1 MAELR
6 HRGTRAIQHL
16 VEFAPST
23 GGLALWVQHVDRAEP
38 TAPPLATDGLTLFY
52 GPGFDALPLPQQAGL
67 VAHQV
72 LHVALRHPARFL
84 ALQAR
89 VGDVDLPLFNICADA
104 IVNSSL
110 APLDW
115 LQLPP
120 GAVNL
125 PRLLAATLDETT
137 TDGAALLVWDVESL
151 YRQLDDRLPPE
162 RDKQRDGKRRDP
174 KPDKADGRHA
184 GRGGPTRPDG
194 PRAAQARAVGAA
206 QAHDLL
212 PDPTHAGP
220 PEAEAE
226 ATREWRERLQRAH
239 AGDGAFSLLRALGAD
254 LPQVKTP
261 WEQLLRSQVAR
272 ALAPRPAL
280 SWSRP
285 SRSYIARQG
294 RSAPGRRLPW
304 EPGTSGSRPVP
315 RLVLVVDVSG
325 SIGDSLLQRFSR
337 ELDALVRR
345 LGAGLTLVVGD
356 DRVQSVSRFEPGDR
370 RRGDLA
376 AISFQGG
383 GGTDFTPL
391 LEEASRHA
399 PDLVVVLT
407 DLQGPARHR
416 PPCPVLWVVPAAFG
430 DAQAPFGRV
439 LVLD

>member
-23 GGLALWVQHVDRAEP
+23 GGLALWVQHRDLADAAV
-38 TAPPLATDGLTLFY
+38 PPLATDGLTLFY
-52 GPGFDALPLPQQAGL
+52 GPAFDALPLPRQAGL

-72 LHVALRHPARFL
+72 LHIALRHPARFL

-89 VGDVDLPLFNICADA
+89 TGDVDLQLFNICADA

-110 APLDW
+110 AELDW

-125 PRLLAATLDETT
+125 PRLLAATVDEAV
-137 TDGAALLVWDVESL
+137 TDEAALAQWDVESL
-151 YRQLDDRLPPE
+151 YRRLDDRLPPE
-162 RDKQRDGKRRDP
+162 QRRGERRDP
-174 KPDKADGRHA
+174 KPDKSDGRSA
-184 GRGGPTRPDG
+184 GQDGPQREDG

-212 PDPTHAGP
+212 PDPDQAGP

-226 ATREWRERLQRAH
+226 ATRTWRERLQRAH
-239 AGDGAFSLLRALGAD
+239 AGDGAFSLLRTLGAD
-254 LPQVKTP
+254 LPQVRTP
-261 WEQLLRSQVAR
+261 WEQLLRTQAAR
-272 ALAPRPAL
+272 ALAPKPAL

-285 SRSYIARQG
+285 SRSYLARQG
-294 RSAPGRRLPW
+294 RSASGRRLPW

-325 SIGDSLLQRFSR
+325 SIGDRLLQRFGR
-337 ELDALVRR
+337 ELDALTRR

-356 DRVQSVSRFEPGDR
+356 EQVQSVSRFEPGR
-370 RRGDLA
+370 SNLA
-376 AISFQGG
+376 ELRFQGG

-391 LEEASRHA
+391 LEEASRHG

-416 PPCPVLWVVPAAFG
+416 PACPLLWAVPADF
-430 DAQAPFGRV
+430 AQAEAPFGRV